1 MKTEK
6 IEEVAAGTNLAL
18 LIKIGLNH
26 FLLMNVWRKNFLE
39 IVVQAL
45 ISINMKTFQLKQ
57 LVKMYPLTLTQ

>member
-6 IEEVAAGTNLAL
+6 TEEVAAGMNLTL